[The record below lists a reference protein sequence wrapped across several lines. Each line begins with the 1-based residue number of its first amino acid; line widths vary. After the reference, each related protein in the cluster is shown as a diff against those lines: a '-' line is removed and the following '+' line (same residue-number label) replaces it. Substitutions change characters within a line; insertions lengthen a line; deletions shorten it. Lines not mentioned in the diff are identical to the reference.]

1 MHQCDT
7 MGIGLPL
14 YASLTR
20 KIRKATCSLN
30 IFELTS
36 IHSMKCKHYK
46 FQNKRFRGLIK
57 IIAVNFFMCFLILLS
72 INLICNFIKSLILLR
87 KVSLNNEL
95 ALGIATCVCCSN
107 NVKWDIFIF
116 NVFIKVLLSVYKGEI
131 MQHRSGH
138 NDDEGICQG
147 SAQSQMQAWKTSL

>member
-30 IFELTS
+30 IFELTR
-36 IHSMKCKHYK
+36 IHSMKCNHYK

-87 KVSLNNEL
+87 KVS
-95 ALGIATCVCCSN
+95 
-107 NVKWDIFIF
+107 
-116 NVFIKVLLSVYKGEI
+116 
-131 MQHRSGH
+131 
-138 NDDEGICQG
+138 
-147 SAQSQMQAWKTSL
+147 